1 MNACVI
7 LFRDGD
13 QAVRAIAAEDGVPS
27 DKAFEFHDRDHA
39 IEWAL
44 KNLPAAIDWQLVELD
59 EL

>member
-13 QAVRAIAAEDGVPS
+13 GGVRAIAARDGVPS
-27 DKAFEFHDRDHA
+27 DKAFEFDNRDDA
-39 IEWAL
+39 IEWVL
-44 KNLPAAIDWQLVELD
+44 MNLPAAIDWQLVELD